1 MTKATMLNP
10 IATALGSVT
19 TIEDSVVVIGVEM
32 EAQLEKNGEIG
43 AKNAKNNSATM
54 DMLFANNVPSWALAS
69 PYTKA
74 KGQTLKK
81 EAEDAEDIKLATG
94 TFTWPQVYDAVRLPI
109 AKGWCTAAQWQ
120 LYTMAAGETTTD
132 SREATRSEITTGIE
146 NRQKS
151 VRRGVETREIKAKAK
166 ADMEAAQTLED
177 ERVAGTEEVAKD
189 MKLSDF
195 MPKKG
200 ANDTKPPRDAA
211 GDCVMTAIRKL
222 NKMETPPDDCD
233 SIGAIAALRTAL
245 VCLNVKDETL
255 DPHSDANQ

>member
-1 MTKATMLNP
+1 M
-10 IATALGSVT
+10 
-19 TIEDSVVVIGVEM
+19 
-32 EAQLEKNGEIG
+32 
-43 AKNAKNNSATM
+43 
-54 DMLFANNVPSWALAS
+54 
-69 PYTKA
+69 
-74 KGQTLKK
+74 
-81 EAEDAEDIKLATG
+81 
-94 TFTWPQVYDAVRLPI
+94 
-109 AKGWCTAAQWQ
+109 
-120 LYTMAAGETTTD
+120 
-132 SREATRSEITTGIE
+132 
-146 NRQKS
+146 
-151 VRRGVETREIKAKAK
+151 AKAK

-177 ERVAGTEEVAKD
+177 ERVAGTDEVAKD

-255 DPHSDANQ
+255 DPDSDTNK